1 MTIRRLLTV
10 AILITAGANA
20 LALSPQHETWGK
32 SAVSYLFT
40 EQEAAAWKAIKS
52 DSDADAFVALFWA
65 RRDPTPDTP
74 RNEARELFEQRVA
87 WADENLKQGKS
98 RGSMTDRGKAFI
110 LYGQPK
116 RMERSPVAAPRMST
130 TSNDMVDTSSWVQ
143 WVYEGDDA
151 KNFFGTPRA
160 TIRFVDQM
168 GNQEFRVDRGGVDLT
183 SAQKRAVARMIV
195 SPNLTAPRTFATTAA
210 PAPVAA
216 APAPVPVAATPLA
229 VNPLSTAALSTAVSE
244 FKAATANPYENKA
257 FATWGEY
264 VTPLGEYYVP
274 VMLYVPKSSGIT
286 PEENVTFFGVIEDE
300 SGKSVLTFEQP
311 ARLHT
316 AKDDYFVDRSL
327 ALPAGKHRGIFG
339 IARNGQ
345 PLAIASTNM
354 TLAGS
359 LDKDASA
366 VTQLI
371 LANYIAASQT
381 ATEPT
386 EAFSFGGV
394 KVVPKADKVFKTSDE
409 LWFFFSVRNPG
420 LAEMAATEGSATGA
434 PAEAKPKIQ
443 MKMEVEGKG
452 TDGKPLPKK
461 TAPPREVDA
470 IAMKGVPGHYGIGNA
485 IPLESFKPG
494 DYTLTL
500 KVMDTVKKTSYT
512 LTDSFKVVQ

>member
-1 MTIRRLLTV
+1 
-10 AILITAGANA
+10 
-20 LALSPQHETWGK
+20 
-32 SAVSYLFT
+32 
-40 EQEAAAWKAIKS
+40 
-52 DSDADAFVALFWA
+52 
-65 RRDPTPDTP
+65 
-74 RNEARELFEQRVA
+74 
-87 WADENLKQGKS
+87 
-98 RGSMTDRGKAFI
+98 
-110 LYGQPK
+110 
-116 RMERSPVAAPRMST
+116 MST
-130 TSNDMVDTSSWVQ
+130 SSTDLADTSSWVQ

-151 KNFFGTPRA
+151 KNFFGTARA

-168 GNQEFRVDRGGVDLT
+168 GSQEYRVERGGVDLAA
-183 SAQKRAVARMIV
+183 AQKRAIARMIV
-195 SPNLTAPRTFATTAA
+195 SPNLTAPPTFATAAA
-210 PAPVAA
+210 PVPVAA
-216 APAPVPVAATPLA
+216 APASVADSPLA
-229 VNPLSTAALSTAVSE
+229 VNPLTTAALSTAISE

-264 VTPLGEYYVP
+264 VTPLGVYYVP

-286 PEENVTFFGVIEDE
+286 PDENVTFFGVVEDE

-311 ARLHT
+311 ARLAT

-339 IARNGQ
+339 IARDGM
-345 PLAIASTNM
+345 PLVIASTNM

-366 VTQLI
+366 VSQLI

-381 ATEPT
+381 ATQPT

-394 KVVPKADKVFKTSDE
+394 KVVPKADKTFKTSDE
-409 LWFFFSVRNPG
+409 LWFFYSMRNPG
-420 LAEMAATEGSATGA
+420 LAEMPATEGSATGA

-452 TDGKPLPKK
+452 IDGKPLPKK
-461 TAPPREVDA
+461 TAPPREVEA
-470 IAMKGVPGHYGIGNA
+470 IAMKGVPGHYGMGSA

-512 LTDSFKVVQ
+512 LTDTFKVVQ